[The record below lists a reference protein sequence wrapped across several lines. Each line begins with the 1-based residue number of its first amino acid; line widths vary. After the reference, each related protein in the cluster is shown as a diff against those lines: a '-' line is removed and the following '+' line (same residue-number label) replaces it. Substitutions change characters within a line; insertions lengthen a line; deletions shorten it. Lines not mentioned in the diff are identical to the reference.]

1 MLCFYSDYKITY
13 FFYLR
18 QFFTL
23 YFLFF
28 ERHENR
34 RTSFLKD
41 IRTEEQVFFERHK
54 NRRTCFLKD
63 IRTEEHVLSLNQR
76 TCSSVLLSYPRKQS
90 LCSSV
95 LLSYP
100 SQAIPM
106 FFCSPVLPLANNP
119 HVLLFSCLIPRKQS
133 PCSHVLLSSPKNMFF
148 CLITMHIFL
157 IPIKILN
164 CFSLPFQISFIILY
178 INILSLRKIEN
189 SIYTFYRNGTSTL

>member
-1 MLCFYSDYKITY
+1 MRTEEHV
-13 FFYLR
+13 
-18 QFFTL
+18 
-23 YFLFF
+23 FF
-28 ERHENR
+28 ERHE
-34 RTSFLKD
+34 
-41 IRTEEQVFFERHK
+41 

-90 LCSSV
+90 PCSSV
-95 LLSYP
+95 LLSY
-100 SQAIPM
+100 
-106 FFCSPVLPLANNP
+106 
-119 HVLLFSCLIPRKQS
+119 PRKQS

-157 IPIKILN
+157 VPIKILN
-164 CFSLPFQISFIILY
+164 CFSLPYQISFIILY

>member
-1 MLCFYSDYKITY
+1 M
-13 FFYLR
+13 
-18 QFFTL
+18 
-23 YFLFF
+23 
-28 ERHENR
+28 
-34 RTSFLKD
+34 
-41 IRTEEQVFFERHK
+41 
-54 NRRTCFLKD
+54 
-63 IRTEEHVLSLNQR
+63 RTEEHVLSLNQR

-106 FFCSPVLPLANNP
+106 FSCSPVLSPQAIPMFFCSPVLSLASNP
-119 HVLLFSCLIPRKQS
+119 HVLLFSCLTPRKQS
-133 PCSHVLLSSPKNMFF
+133 PCSHVLLSSPKNMFS

-164 CFSLPFQISFIILY
+164 CFSLPFQISFILLY

>member
-1 MLCFYSDYKITY
+1 M
-13 FFYLR
+13 
-18 QFFTL
+18 
-23 YFLFF
+23 
-28 ERHENR
+28 
-34 RTSFLKD
+34 
-41 IRTEEQVFFERHK
+41 FFERHK
-54 NRRTCFLKD
+54 NRRTCFIPQPKNMFFCSPVLPLASNP
-63 IRTEEHVLSLNQR
+63 HVLLFSCL
-76 TCSSVLLSYPRKQS
+76 TPRKQS
-90 LCSSV
+90 PCSSV

-106 FFCSPVLPLANNP
+106 FFCSPVLSLASNP
-119 HVLLFSCLIPRKQS
+119 HVLLFSCLVPRKQS

-164 CFSLPFQISFIILY
+164 CFSLPFQISFILLY

>member
-1 MLCFYSDYKITY
+1 MFLFRLQNYIFFLFTAIFYS
-13 FFYLR
+13 
-18 QFFTL
+18 
-23 YFLFF
+23 LFSIF
-28 ERHENR
+28 WK
-34 RTSFLKD
+34 TW
-41 IRTEEQVFFERHK
+41 EQK
-54 NRRTCFLKD
+54 NKFFLKD

-90 LCSSV
+90 PCSSV
-95 LLSYP
+95 LLSY
-100 SQAIPM
+100 
-106 FFCSPVLPLANNP
+106 
-119 HVLLFSCLIPRKQS
+119 PRKQS

>member
-1 MLCFYSDYKITY
+1 MFCPSTK
-13 FFYLR
+13 
-18 QFFTL
+18 
-23 YFLFF
+23 
-28 ERHENR
+28 
-34 RTSFLKD
+34 
-41 IRTEEQVFFERHK
+41 
-54 NRRTCFLKD
+54 
-63 IRTEEHVLSLNQR
+63 EHVLLFFCLILASNPMFF
-76 TCSSVLLSYPRKQS
+76 CSSVLPLANNPHVLMFSCLTPRKQS
-90 LCSSV
+90 PCSSV

-119 HVLLFSCLIPRKQS
+119 PVLLFFCLTPRKQS
-133 PCSHVLLSSPKNMFF
+133 PCSHVLLSYPRKQSLCSSVLLSSPKNMFF

>member
-1 MLCFYSDYKITY
+1 MF
-13 FFYLR
+13 
-18 QFFTL
+18 
-23 YFLFF
+23 
-28 ERHENR
+28 
-34 RTSFLKD
+34 FLKD
-41 IRTEEQVFFERHK
+41 IRTEEQVFWRHENRRTCFFERHK
-54 NRRTCFLKD
+54 NRRTSFLERHENR
-63 IRTEEHVLSLNQR
+63 RTSFI
-76 TCSSVLLSYPRKQS
+76 PQS
-90 LCSSV
+90 KNMFSCSSV

-106 FFCSPVLPLANNP
+106 FFC
-119 HVLLFSCLIPRKQS
+119 LIPRKQS
-133 PCSHVLLSSPKNMFF
+133 PCSHVLLSYSSQAISMFF

>member
-28 ERHENR
+28 ERHE
-34 RTSFLKD
+34 
-41 IRTEEQVFFERHK
+41 

-90 LCSSV
+90 LCSHV

-106 FFCSPVLPLANNP
+106 FSCSPVLSPQAIP
-119 HVLLFSCLIPRKQS
+119 MFFCLIPRKQS
-133 PCSHVLLSSPKNMFF
+133 PCSHVLLSSPKTMFF

-164 CFSLPFQISFIILY
+164 CFSLPYQISFILLY